1 MFLVSLLRRI
11 AFSYYDYKA
20 YNFNI
25 EKTDFVVIHIPDQIG
40 DAMAIFP
47 VIRALELHKIKHLLI
62 VTSTINLE
70 VFNALKLEQTKLTLV
85 TMTMQDNATLKE
97 IKDLA
102 KNITLQYGTPDL
114 CIEAMRKKNLKTMI
128 FISQL
133 KAKTNFQ
140 VVGLTMK
147 CYSPLCKNASRMDQN
162 LRAPVPMTW
171 AFMMR
176 EAGFPAV
183 RSIYELPL
191 SDDVREEM
199 RSLGSY
205 IALNLEGSS
214 QERIFSFSIAE
225 NIIAKIQSETD
236 IPIVIVYGPKGEDKA
251 RALVD
256 CYNNVYRLSL
266 SPSIKHSAA
275 IIKDAYI
282 AITPDTSILHMASA
296 YNTPVVAIYA
306 DYKTR
311 WPAMADVSESVVV
324 GQKIDNISLDEFAKA
339 LKSVLARI

>member
-1 MFLVSLLRRI
+1 
-11 AFSYYDYKA
+11 
-20 YNFNI
+20 
-25 EKTDFVVIHIPDQIG
+25 
-40 DAMAIFP
+40 
-47 VIRALELHKIKHLLI
+47 
-62 VTSTINLE
+62 
-70 VFNALKLEQTKLTLV
+70 
-85 TMTMQDNATLKE
+85 
-97 IKDLA
+97 
-102 KNITLQYGTPDL
+102 
-114 CIEAMRKKNLKTMI
+114 
-128 FISQL
+128 
-133 KAKTNFQ
+133 
-140 VVGLTMK
+140 
-147 CYSPLCKNASRMDQN
+147 
-162 LRAPVPMTW
+162 

-183 RSIYELPL
+183 RPIYELPL
-191 SDDVREEM
+191 SKDVLDEVREEM

-214 QERIFSFSIAE
+214 QERTFSLSIAE
-225 NIIAKIQSETD
+225 NLIEKIQSETD
-236 IPIVIVYGPKGEDKA
+236 IPIVIVHGPKGEEKA
-251 RALVD
+251 RVLVD

-266 SPSIKHSAA
+266 SPSIKRSAA

>member
-1 MFLVSLLRRI
+1 EI
-11 AFSYYDYKA
+11 
-20 YNFNI
+20 
-25 EKTDFVVIHIPDQIG
+25 
-40 DAMAIFP
+40 
-47 VIRALELHKIKHLLI
+47 LI
-62 VTSTINLE
+62 SESTWE
-70 VFNALKLEQTKLTLV
+70 E
-85 TMTMQDNATLKE
+85 MTCLFAPS
-97 IKDLA
+97 LA
-102 KNITLQYGTPDL
+102 KNITQKYGTPDL

-183 RSIYELPL
+183 RPIYELPL
-191 SDDVREEM
+191 SEDVLDEVREEM

-214 QERIFSFSIAE
+214 QERTFSLSIAE
-225 NIIAKIQSETD
+225 NLIAKIQSETD
-236 IPIVIVYGPKGEDKA
+236 IPIVIVHGPKGEDKA
-251 RALVD
+251 RVLVD

-266 SPSIKHSAA
+266 SPSIKRSAA

>member
-85 TMTMQDNATLKE
+85 TMTMQDHATLKE

-162 LRAPVPMTW
+162 LRTPVPMTW

-205 IALNLEGSS
+205 IALNLDGSS
-214 QERIFSFSIAE
+214 QERTFSLSIAE
-225 NIIAKIQSETD
+225 NLIAKIQSETD

-266 SPSIKHSAA
+266 SPSIKRSAA

>member
-1 MFLVSLLRRI
+1 
-11 AFSYYDYKA
+11 
-20 YNFNI
+20 
-25 EKTDFVVIHIPDQIG
+25 
-40 DAMAIFP
+40 
-47 VIRALELHKIKHLLI
+47 
-62 VTSTINLE
+62 
-70 VFNALKLEQTKLTLV
+70 
-85 TMTMQDNATLKE
+85 MT
-97 IKDLA
+97 
-102 KNITLQYGTPDL
+102 
-114 CIEAMRKKNLKTMI
+114 C
-128 FISQL
+128 
-133 KAKTNFQ
+133 
-140 VVGLTMK
+140 
-147 CYSPLCKNASRMDQN
+147 
-162 LRAPVPMTW
+162 

-176 EAGFPAV
+176 EAGFPVV

-191 SDDVREEM
+191 SDDVLDEVREEM

-205 IALNLEGSS
+205 IALNLDGSS
-214 QERIFSFSIAE
+214 QERTFSLSIAE
-225 NIIAKIQSETD
+225 NLIAKIQSETD

-266 SPSIKHSAA
+266 SPSSPSSPSIKRSAA

>member
-1 MFLVSLLRRI
+1 
-11 AFSYYDYKA
+11 
-20 YNFNI
+20 
-25 EKTDFVVIHIPDQIG
+25 
-40 DAMAIFP
+40 
-47 VIRALELHKIKHLLI
+47 
-62 VTSTINLE
+62 
-70 VFNALKLEQTKLTLV
+70 
-85 TMTMQDNATLKE
+85 

-102 KNITLQYGTPDL
+102 KNITQKYGTPDL

-128 FISQL
+128 FISHL

-183 RSIYELPL
+183 RPIYELPL
-191 SDDVREEM
+191 SEDVLDEVREEM

-214 QERIFSFSIAE
+214 QERTFSLSIAE
-225 NIIAKIQSETD
+225 NLIAKIQSETD
-236 IPIVIVYGPKGEDKA
+236 IPIVIVHGPKGEDKA
-251 RALVD
+251 RVLVD

-266 SPSIKHSAA
+266 SPSIKRSAA

>member
-1 MFLVSLLRRI
+1 
-11 AFSYYDYKA
+11 
-20 YNFNI
+20 
-25 EKTDFVVIHIPDQIG
+25 
-40 DAMAIFP
+40 
-47 VIRALELHKIKHLLI
+47 
-62 VTSTINLE
+62 
-70 VFNALKLEQTKLTLV
+70 
-85 TMTMQDNATLKE
+85 
-97 IKDLA
+97 
-102 KNITLQYGTPDL
+102 
-114 CIEAMRKKNLKTMI
+114 
-128 FISQL
+128 
-133 KAKTNFQ
+133 
-140 VVGLTMK
+140 
-147 CYSPLCKNASRMDQN
+147 MDQN
-162 LRAPVPMTW
+162 LRTPVPMTW

-191 SDDVREEM
+191 SDDVLDEVREEM

-205 IALNLEGSS
+205 IALNLDGSS
-214 QERIFSFSIAE
+214 QERTFSLSIAE
-225 NIIAKIQSETD
+225 NLIAKIQSETD

-266 SPSIKHSAA
+266 SPSIKRSAA

-311 WPAMADVSESVVV
+311 WPAMADVSS
-324 GQKIDNISLDEFAKA
+324 QSSLGKK
-339 LKSVLARI
+339 LTI

>member
-85 TMTMQDNATLKE
+85 TMTMQDHATLKE

-162 LRAPVPMTW
+162 LRTPVPMTW

-191 SDDVREEM
+191 SDDVLDEVREEM

-205 IALNLEGSS
+205 IALNLDGSS
-214 QERIFSFSIAE
+214 QERTFSLSIAE
-225 NIIAKIQSETD
+225 NLIAKIQSETD
-236 IPIVIVYGPKGEDKA
+236 IPIVIVY
-251 RALVD
+251 
-256 CYNNVYRLSL
+256 VYRLSL
-266 SPSIKHSAA
+266 SPSIKRSAA

-324 GQKIDNISLDEFAKA
+324 GQKIDNISLDAFAKA